1 MNKKILLKVMALVVL
16 NVFIISSGISTFA
29 AIKEPDS
36 INWTYINSCG
46 YYFQVEETT
55 DSYDVFGC
63 DGSTTCAPKY
73 QAYVKVQVQYLTSNG
88 WQDYLYMEDTDYC
101 SASVSRNIAVM
112 SGYTYRLYITHKILN
127 SNGAVLETYGPYESD
142 NYLTSLPRS

>member
-46 YYFQVEETT
+46 YYFQIKEST
-55 DSYDVFGC
+55 DSYDLIHC
-63 DGSTTCAPKY
+63 EGSTTCAPKY
-73 QAYVKVQVQYLTSNG
+73 QAYVKVQVQYLTSSG
-88 WQDYLYMEDTDYC
+88 WKEYLYFEDTGYC
-101 SASVSRNIAVM
+101 NAADERDVAVM
-112 SGYTYRLYITHKILN
+112 PGYTYRLYITHKILN

-142 NYLTSLPRS
+142 NYITSLPRS